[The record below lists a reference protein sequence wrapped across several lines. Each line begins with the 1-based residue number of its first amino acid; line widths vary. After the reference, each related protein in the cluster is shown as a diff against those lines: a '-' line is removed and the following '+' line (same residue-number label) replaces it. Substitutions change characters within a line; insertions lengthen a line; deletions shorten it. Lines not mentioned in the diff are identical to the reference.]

1 MAKLG
6 ISLKIDLM
14 KIEKARI
21 FAAKSGAKYID
32 LTTFID
38 TEQESQFGDH
48 GFISHSQTKDEREQ
62 KVNTPICGNAK
73 VFWSDLD
80 QAPQQAIQPTGN
92 YDKGP
97 SMDDY
102 EEIPFVDPYHRN
114 NKLTHCM

>member
-80 QAPQQAIQPTGN
+80 QAPQQQYQPVAKQN
-92 YDKGP
+92 QP
-97 SMDDY
+97 EDDFGDT
-102 EEIPFVDPYHRN
+102 EIPF
-114 NKLTHCM
+114 